1 MLKTGESR
9 QETSAAQMELIT
21 LVIYDVEDDRA
32 RTRVA
37 EACKDFGLQRIQYSC
52 FRGKLS
58 QNKREE
64 LYERMRKLQREWET
78 RWRKDFPEAR
88 IEQNDFPDPP
98 EVEASGR
105 WEPAFKI
112 LIQPL
117 CEKDISSA
125 TYAYV
130 YIDVPRV
137 QETTESRR
145 SKLPND
151 SGQSKEKELSPA
163 PISDSREPEP

>member
-1 MLKTGESR
+1 M
-9 QETSAAQMELIT
+9 AELIT

-37 EACKDFGLQRIQYSC
+37 EACKDFGLVRIQYSC

-64 LYERMRKLQREWET
+64 LYERMRKVQREWET
-78 RWRKDFPEAR
+78 RWRKDFPESR
-88 IEQNDFPDPP
+88 VEQIDYPDPP
-98 EVEASGR
+98 DSEPAGR
-105 WEPAFKI
+105 WQPAFKI

-117 CEKDISSA
+117 CEKDIGSA

-130 YIDVPRV
+130 FVDVPKAGERD
-137 QETTESRR
+137 
-145 SKLPND
+145 K
-151 SGQSKEKELSPA
+151 SPA
-163 PISDSREPEP
+163 RVKPNGSPKDNDTEITDASPPSGGAATTT

>member
-1 MLKTGESR
+1 
-9 QETSAAQMELIT
+9 MELQT

-37 EACKDFGLQRIQYSC
+37 EACKDFGLHRIQYSC

-64 LYERMRKLQREWET
+64 LYERMRKVQREWEV
-78 RWRKDFPEAR
+78 RWRKDFPEIR
-88 IEQNDFPDPP
+88 IEQVDFPNPP
-98 EVEASGR
+98 EAEPSGR

-117 CEKDISSA
+117 CEKDLGTAS
-125 TYAYV
+125 YAYLFV
-130 YIDVPRV
+130 DVPKMS
-137 QETTESRR
+137 EEDEKRR
-145 SKLPND
+145 AKSNGDAND
-151 SGQSKEKELSPA
+151 SHGAGSAPPPDTPA
-163 PISDSREPEP
+163 A

>member
-1 MLKTGESR
+1 
-9 QETSAAQMELIT
+9 MELYT

-52 FRGKLS
+52 FQGRLS

-64 LYERMRKLQREWET
+64 LYERMRKSQREWEV
-78 RWRKDFPEAR
+78 RWKKDFPVP
-88 IEQNDFPDPP
+88 PD
-98 EVEASGR
+98 EKASGK

-117 CEKDISSA
+117 CEKDVNSA
-125 TYAYV
+125 AYAYLFV
-130 YIDVPRV
+130 DVPRLV
-137 QETTESRR
+137 DRES
-145 SKLPND
+145 
-151 SGQSKEKELSPA
+151 
-163 PISDSREPEP
+163 

>member
-1 MLKTGESR
+1 M
-9 QETSAAQMELIT
+9 AELIT

-32 RTRVA
+32 RARVA
-37 EACKDFGLQRIQYSC
+37 EACKDFGLVRIQYSC

-64 LYERMRKLQREWET
+64 LYERMRKVQREWET
-78 RWRKDFPEAR
+78 RWRKDFPESR
-88 IEQNDFPDPP
+88 VEHIDYPNPPDSEP
-98 EVEASGR
+98 AGR

-117 CEKDISSA
+117 CEKDIGSA

-130 YIDVPRV
+130 FVDVPKASEQDKSSARAKPNGAR
-137 QETTESRR
+137 QNNTEGTDASP
-145 SKLPND
+145 S
-151 SGQSKEKELSPA
+151 SGRDTA
-163 PISDSREPEP
+163 T

>member
-1 MLKTGESR
+1 VIKSCGY
-9 QETSAAQMELIT
+9 QAANLVELHT

-37 EACKDFGLQRIQYSC
+37 EACKDFGLERIQYSC

-64 LYERMRKLQREWET
+64 LYERMRKIQREWEI
-78 RWRKDFPEAR
+78 RWKKDFPESQVQ
-88 IEQNDFPDPP
+88 QNDFPVPP
-98 EVEASGR
+98 DEKASGK

-117 CEKDISSA
+117 CEKDVNGA
-125 TYAYV
+125 TYAYLYV
-130 YIDVPRV
+130 DVPRLV
-137 QETTESRR
+137 ERE
-145 SKLPND
+145 
-151 SGQSKEKELSPA
+151 SGQSSPTFKTGA
-163 PISDSREPEP
+163 ER